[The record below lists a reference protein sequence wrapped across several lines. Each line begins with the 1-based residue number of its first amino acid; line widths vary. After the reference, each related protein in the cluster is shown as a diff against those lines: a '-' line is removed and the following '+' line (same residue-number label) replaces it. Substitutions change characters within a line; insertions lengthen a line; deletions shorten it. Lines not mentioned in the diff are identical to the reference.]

1 MPNVNG
7 KEFDYGTA
15 GVKAAKKEAAKTG
28 KKITYN
34 YGGGG
39 VVPKTKL
46 KEESKKASKSL
57 KKMDSKA
64 KGSLS
69 GLESG
74 LKSGLSGIGS
84 GLESGLKGYGK
95 AVEDDMKKAGKA
107 LKGASGEPKKYKGG
121 GVVRGAGAA
130 TRGIGF
136 YKG

>member
-28 KKITYN
+28 KKISYN
-34 YGGGG
+34 YGRGG
-39 VVPKTKL
+39 VVPKGK
-46 KEESKKASKSL
+46 KEKEAL
-57 KKMDSKA
+57 
-64 KGSLS
+64 LS
-69 GLESG
+69 GVKSGVGSG
-74 LKSGLSGIGS
+74 LKSGAKSGAMSGIGS
-84 GLESGLKGYGK
+84 GLSGISK

-107 LKGASGEPKKYKGG
+107 SDKASGKPKKYAGG

-130 TRGIGF
+130 TRGTGF

>member
-7 KEFDYGTA
+7 KKFDYGTA

-39 VVPKTKL
+39 VVPKGN
-46 KEESKKASKSL
+46 KEKKS
-57 KKMDSKA
+57 
-64 KGSLS
+64 SLS

-74 LKSGLSGIGS
+74 LKSGLMSGVGS
-84 GLESGLKGYGK
+84 GLMGGVKGHSK
-95 AVEDDMKKAGKA
+95 AVEDDMKRVGNDSGK
-107 LKGASGEPKKYKGG
+107 PKKYKGG

-130 TRGIGF
+130 TRGIRF